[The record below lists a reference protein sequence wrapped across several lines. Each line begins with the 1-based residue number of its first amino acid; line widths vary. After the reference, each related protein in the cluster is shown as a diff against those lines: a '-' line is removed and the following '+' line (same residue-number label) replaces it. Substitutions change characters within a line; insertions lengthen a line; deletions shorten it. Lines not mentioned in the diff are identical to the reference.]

1 MTFGFTNSLR
11 YKNFSLSIFVQ
22 GVLSIQTL
30 DANVIETLYPTNEY
44 RNRIAKYYT
53 GRWTENNPTNKYP
66 SGVNPSNYGGQ
77 YSINSL
83 TVVDASFVRIK
94 NINLSY
100 DIPIK
105 KNNIIQAA
113 TIYGAIDNLFTFT
126 GYDGFDPDA
135 SASGSDKVS
144 KVNYNSYPL
153 ARTVRFG
160 VNITF

>member
-1 MTFGFTNSLR
+1 M
-11 YKNFSLSIFVQ
+11 
-22 GVLSIQTL
+22 
-30 DANVIETLYPTNEY
+30 
-44 RNRIAKYYT
+44 
-53 GRWTENNPTNKYP
+53 
-66 SGVNPSNYGGQ
+66 
-77 YSINSL
+77 
-83 TVVDASFVRIK
+83 
-94 NINLSY
+94 SY

-113 TIYGAIDNLFTFT
+113 SIYGAIDNLFTFT
-126 GYDGFDPDA
+126 DYDGFDPDA